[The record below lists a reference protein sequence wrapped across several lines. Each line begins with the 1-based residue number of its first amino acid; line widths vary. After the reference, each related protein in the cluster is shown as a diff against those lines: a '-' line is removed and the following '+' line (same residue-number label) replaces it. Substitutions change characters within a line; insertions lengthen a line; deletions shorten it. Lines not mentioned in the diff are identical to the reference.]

1 MPPRRLIH
9 HADELRELA
18 ERQQLPIDL
27 VERDFVLVS
36 IAALLVEDFPG
47 QLCFKGGFV
56 LRHVHGHLR
65 LSGDVDTTRTAPP
78 KHKLEAADVRRTI
91 ERAGRTLVRVRAK
104 DPATDSA
111 RSLDFDR
118 IDYTTDNGG
127 KGRVAVEV
135 SYREAVVLEPHEA
148 MIGAPYY
155 EPFAVPVLRPEEIV
169 AEKLRAL
176 AQRSRPT
183 DLSDLAWLLER
194 VGAEL
199 DDALVAEL
207 VARKFVPG
215 LVAPG
220 DHQGRV
226 LQQIDGFAGVYD
238 DQVPALAPD
247 APAYSAASKL
257 VKARLARFFS

>member
-1 MPPRRLIH
+1 
-9 HADELRELA
+9 
-18 ERQQLPIDL
+18 
-27 VERDFVLVS
+27 
-36 IAALLVEDFPG
+36 
-47 QLCFKGGFV
+47 
-56 LRHVHGHLR
+56 
-65 LSGDVDTTRTAPP
+65 
-78 KHKLEAADVRRTI
+78 
-91 ERAGRTLVRVRAK
+91 
-104 DPATDSA
+104 
-111 RSLDFDR
+111 
-118 IDYTTDNGG
+118 
-127 KGRVAVEV
+127 
-135 SYREAVVLEPHEA
+135 
-148 MIGAPYY
+148 
-155 EPFAVPVLRPEEIV
+155 VPVLRPEEII

-247 APAYSAASKL
+247 APSYSAASKL

>member
-18 ERQQLPIDL
+18 ELQQLPIDL

-65 LSGDVDTTRTAPP
+65 LSGDADTTRTAPP

-135 SYREAVVLEPHEA
+135 SYREAVVLEPREA

-176 AQRSRPT
+176 ASAPGLPTSLISRGSWSESAPNSTKRSWPNSWRANSCLVSSRPGIIKAACFSRST
-183 DLSDLAWLLER
+183 
-194 VGAEL
+194 
-199 DDALVAEL
+199 AL
-207 VARKFVPG
+207 
-215 LVAPG
+215 
-220 DHQGRV
+220 
-226 LQQIDGFAGVYD
+226 
-238 DQVPALAPD
+238 PASTTTKCPRSPLT
-247 APAYSAASKL
+247 
-257 VKARLARFFS
+257 RLRTPPHPSS